1 MHNGKYLCYLKWV
14 ASGLNILLLQEDKF
28 VRSQPLV
35 NPALKKKFNTLFRPL
50 WAHGY
55 GWTRTDRQTQRN
67 REKVLNL

>member
-35 NPALKKKFNTLFRPL
+35 NPALKKNLTPSSGLCGHMDMDG
-50 WAHGY
+50 HGQ
-55 GWTRTDRQTQRN
+55 TDRH
-67 REKVLNL
+67 REIERKF